1 MYDILITV
9 AEKDYN
15 KLPFVINSIQNNIQ
29 GFHNIHVVSPTIIP
43 LNKPDGIKYH
53 LDSEVVK
60 FDFSKFKGNIAL
72 RKGWYIQQ
80 FIKLFQRWT
89 MNDYLVVDSDVIL
102 NKPLDIIQ
110 NGKPCFF
117 LGEDQNHQPYFDFTK
132 KVFGYGREYPYSFIN
147 EIMYFKRD
155 LIQEMVSPWSFEGFF
170 EVAVNA
176 LNEINHPT
184 SSFSEYETY
193 GNFIMKKHPEMYQIV
208 KLKTK
213 SVAVKRQWTNEEI
226 KEQIQ
231 VFKKSNYDKISLH
244 SWM

>member
-15 KLPFVINSIQNNIQ
+15 KLPFVISSIHNNIQ
-29 GFHNIHVVSPTIIP
+29 GFHNIHVVSPSIILLP
-43 LNKPDGIKYH
+43 TFKNIYYH
-53 LDSEVVK
+53 YDSAVID

-89 MNDYLVVDSDVIL
+89 LNDYLVIDSDVIL

-132 KVFGYGREYPYSFIN
+132 KIFGYGREYQYSFIN

-155 LIQEMVSPWSFEGFF
+155 LIQEMIWPWSFEGFF
-170 EVAVNA
+170 EIAVNA

-193 GNFIMKKHPEMYQIV
+193 GNFVMKNHPEMYNV
-208 KLKTK
+208 KKWKTK
-213 SVAVKRQWTNEEI
+213 SIALKREWANDEI
-226 KEQIQ
+226 KEQIKS
-231 VFKKSNYDKISLH
+231 FKNTNYDKISLH